1 LDELLALSRLDANKG
16 LFDAKVNLIE
26 AIHLAIRSI
35 PYFTHPV
42 KIIVNKQIIAN
53 KQNIAVENDRSANE
67 FENLVFI
74 KSDGGQIK
82 RLFINLLTNIEKYA
96 PGNTPVEIVIV
107 KGTKTVTVKV
117 VDHGKGVS
125 PDELPKLY
133 ERFYTTE
140 KSRNSELSGT
150 GLGLAI
156 VAEIVKKSGGV
167 IKAENTSGSGLTH
180 KIIFSSSVK

>member
-42 KIIVNKQIIAN
+42 KII
-53 KQNIAVENDRSANE
+53 RPANE
-67 FENLVFI
+67 SENLVFI

-125 PDELPKLY
+125 PNELPKLY

-167 IKAENTSGSGLTH
+167 IKAENTPGSGLTH